1 MRKKYIIKIIS
12 AIFIGFYFLI
22 GGYIQYFDHV
32 KVFRRFTEES
42 AYNGMLLGGY
52 LLMYAV
58 YATIMLIIKGK
69 DWPPPSIDEH
79 ILYRNKIIQAIC
91 WIIFVSTI
99 IFLFLNI
106 LDFLKFNLEK
116 FIVILFIIL
125 IVCTPYKVRKAME
138 NEW

>member
-99 IFLFLNI
+99 IFLLLNI